1 MGKWTLKV
9 LATGKTEFG
18 QWVLGYLSDDI
29 ILYYGI
35 CQLDKD
41 YSLEKDKIYPV
52 KTIDVSQNRKN
63 KLIIKLGL

>member
-1 MGKWTLKV
+1 MSKWSIKV
-9 LATGKTEFG
+9 LSTGKTQYG
-18 QWVLGYLSDDI
+18 QWVLGYLSDDV

-41 YSLEKDKIYPV
+41 YDLIKDKIYPV
-52 KTIDVSQNRKN
+52 KTIDVKQNKNN